1 MEGSSAP
8 TTPSGGGDG
17 DAAGGG
23 AFTRKAS
30 GLVRE
35 FSQLDAW
42 IYNVLA
48 LNLVVLIALAYVAAT
63 ATFPDASLWLAVVI
77 CGVFCTFEA
86 IAYAF
91 FLTIMPRSGGDYVF
105 QSRILGGGIA
115 SVFVFTAIVL
125 AQTVLVAL
133 TAYLG
138 ATLVLSPFFIL
149 LGAEYDWQWLIDAG
163 DWIATP
169 TGIFIISAAYIAW
182 CGAINVLGIRLYV
195 LVQRYVF
202 WIGMACVAVVL
213 VMLLFT
219 SHDDFVNNLN
229 AFMAENYDVEN
240 AYQTVI
246 DVGGTAD
253 ASFSLWATIL
263 AAVFFSLFL
272 AFPHWGVMQGSEIK
286 RAGSLRSN
294 LFAIAG
300 AEVFSFVVIAIFA
313 GLLVGIVGTDFLFA
327 SGGLFYGASPDN
339 PLPVPPFFGFFVAV
353 AQGSPIFIWIA
364 FIMFFCWYIMLAPNA
379 PLGATRVMLAM
390 SFDRVL
396 PEWFGRVNPRTHT
409 PVNAII
415 VFTILCIGVAA
426 LYAYS
431 DWFVPLTFA
440 LAIPSLTAFGMTMVA
455 AMLFPRLRPA
465 MFQSTVADR
474 IRVLGIPVMAICAV
488 IFAAFVV
495 FVDYQLLFNDDYAV
509 NGSDGLIFVGGLYA
523 VALGTYFGMKRYRR
537 NVQKIDISVA
547 YKELPIE

>member
-1 MEGSSAP
+1 MERT
-8 TTPSGGGDG
+8 TTPAPGDGGGG
-17 DAAGGG
+17 SGESTGG

-48 LNLVVLIALAYVAAT
+48 LNLVVLIALAYVAAA
-63 ATFPDASLWLAVVI
+63 ATFPQASIWLAVVI

-105 QSRILGGGIA
+105 QSRILGGGVA

-138 ATLVLSPFFIL
+138 ATLVLSPFFLL

-163 DWIATP
+163 DWIATQD
-169 TGIFIISAAYIAW
+169 GIFIISAAYIVW
-182 CGAINVLGIRLYV
+182 CGLINILGLRLYT
-195 LVQRYVF
+195 LIQRYVF
-202 WIGMACVAVVL
+202 WLGMACVAIVL

-229 AFMAENYDVEN
+229 SFMSENYQVDN

-246 DVGGTAD
+246 DAGGTTD
-253 ASFSLWATIL
+253 TSFSLWATIL

-272 AFPHWGVMQGSEIK
+272 AFPHWGVMQGGEIK
-286 RAGSLRSN
+286 RAGSLRAN
-294 LFAIAG
+294 LYAIAG
-300 AEVFSFVVIAIFA
+300 AEVFSFVIIAIFA
-313 GLLVGIVGTDFLFA
+313 ALLVSIVSSEFLFA

-339 PLPVPPFFGFFVAV
+339 PLPVPPFFGFFVAL
-353 AQGSPIFIWIA
+353 ASGSPVFIWIA

-409 PVNAII
+409 PVNSLV
-415 VFTILCIGVAA
+415 VFTILCIAVAA

-440 LAIPSLTAFGMTMVA
+440 LAIPSLTAFGLTMVA
-455 AMLFPRLRPA
+455 AVLFPRLRPA

-474 IRVLGIPVMAICAV
+474 YRIFGIPVMSVCAV
-488 IFAAFVV
+488 IFAAFVI
-495 FVDYQLLFNDDYAV
+495 FVDYELLFNADYAV
-509 NGSDGLIFVGGLYA
+509 NGSDGLIFVGALYA
-523 VALGTYFGMKRYRR
+523 ISLATYFGMKIYRNR
-537 NVQKIDISVA
+537 VQKIDLSVA

>member
-1 MEGSSAP
+1 MERTSVP
-8 TTPSGGGDG
+8 TPSGGDPGQP
-17 DAAGGG
+17 AEGGF
-23 AFTRKAS
+23 ARKAS

-77 CGVFCTFEA
+77 CGIFCTFEA
-86 IAYAF
+86 VAYAF

-133 TAYLG
+133 TAFLG

-169 TGIFIISAAYIAW
+169 AGIFIISAAYIIW
-182 CGAINVLGIRLYV
+182 CGLINVLGLRLYV
-195 LVQRYVF
+195 LIQRYVF
-202 WIGMACVAVVL
+202 WVGMVCVGIVL

-219 SHDDFVNNLN
+219 SHGDFVANLN
-229 AFMAENYDVEN
+229 SFMAENYDVQN
-240 AYQTVI
+240 AYQATI
-246 DVGGTAD
+246 EAGGTAD
-253 ASFSLWATIL
+253 SSFSLGATIL
-263 AAVFFSLFL
+263 AAVYFSLFL
-272 AFPHWGVMQGSEIK
+272 AFPHWGVMQGGEIK

-294 LFAIAG
+294 IVAIAG
-300 AEVFSFVVIAIFA
+300 AEVFSFIVIAIFA
-313 GLLVGIVGTDFLFA
+313 GLLVSIVGSDFLFA
-327 SGGLFYGASPDN
+327 SGGLFFEGSPDN
-339 PLPVPPFFGFFVAV
+339 PLPVPPFFGFFVAL
-353 AQGSPIFIWIA
+353 AAGSPVFIWIA
-364 FIMFFCWYIMLAPNA
+364 FVMFFCWYIMLAPNA

-409 PVNAII
+409 PVNSIV

-440 LAIPSLTAFGMTMVA
+440 LAIPSLTAFGLTMVA
-455 AMLFPRLRPA
+455 AILFPRLRPS
-465 MFQSTVADR
+465 MFRSTVADQYR
-474 IRVLGIPVMAICAV
+474 FLGVPVMAICAV
-488 IFAAFVV
+488 IFGAFVI
-495 FVDYQLLFNDDYAV
+495 FVDYELLFNSDFAV
-509 NGSDGLIFVGGLYA
+509 NGADGLIFVGALYA
-523 VALGTYFGMKRYRR
+523 IALATYFGMKLYRSR
-537 NVQKIDISVA
+537 VEKVDISVA
-547 YKELPIE
+547 YKELPVE

>member
-1 MEGSSAP
+1 MERSSTPAP
-8 TTPSGGGDG
+8 EDGGGSEEST
-17 DAAGGG
+17 GG

-48 LNLVVLIALAYVAAT
+48 LNLVVLISLAYVAAT
-63 ATFPDASLWLAVVI
+63 ATFPEASLWLAVVI

-125 AQTVLVAL
+125 SQTVLVAL

-138 ATLVLSPFFIL
+138 ATLVLSPFALL
-149 LGAEYDWQWLIDAG
+149 LGAEYDWQWLIDFGNNVAK
-163 DWIATP
+163 P
-169 TGIFIISAAYIAW
+169 TGIFIVSAIYIIW
-182 CGAINVLGIRLYV
+182 CGAINILGLRLYV
-195 LVQRYVF
+195 LIQRFVF
-202 WIGMACVAVVL
+202 WLGMACVGIVL

-219 SHDDFVNNLN
+219 SHQDFVNNLN
-229 AFMAENYDVEN
+229 AFMSENYDVQN

-246 DVGGTAD
+246 DLGGTTD
-253 ASFSLWATIL
+253 TSFSLWATIL

-272 AFPHWGVMQGSEIK
+272 AFPHWGVMQGGEIK

-294 LFAIAG
+294 IMAIAG

-313 GLLVGIVGTDFLFA
+313 GLLVSIVSSEFLFA

-339 PLPVPPFFGFFVAV
+339 PLPVPPFFGFFVAL
-353 AQGSPIFIWIA
+353 ASGSPIFIWIA
-364 FIMFFCWYIMLAPNA
+364 FIMFFCWFIMLAPNA
-379 PLGATRVMLAM
+379 PLGATRVMVAM

-409 PVNAII
+409 PVNSLI
-415 VFTILCIGVAA
+415 VFTIICIGVAA
-426 LYAYS
+426 LYSYS
-431 DWFVPLTFA
+431 DWFIPLTFA
-440 LAIPSLTAFGMTMVA
+440 LAIPSLTCFGLTMVA
-455 AMLFPRLRPA
+455 AILFPRLRPA
-465 MFQSTVADR
+465 MYRSTVADR
-474 IRVLGIPVMAICAV
+474 YRILGIPVMAVCAF
-488 IFAAFVV
+488 IFAVFVV
-495 FVDYQLLFNDDYAV
+495 FVDYELLFNSDYAV
-509 NGSDGLIFVGGLYA
+509 NGSDGLIFIGAMYA
-523 VALGTYFGMKRYRR
+523 ISLATYFGMKIYRKR
-537 NVQKIDISVA
+537 QKIDLSVA

>member
-1 MEGSSAP
+1 MESSSAP
-8 TTPSGGGDG
+8 APKSGGGAPDS
-17 DAAGGG
+17 GG
-23 AFTRKAS
+23 AFSRKAS

-48 LNLVVLIALAYVAAT
+48 LNLVVLIALAYVAAA
-63 ATFPDASLWLAVVI
+63 ATFPEASIWLAVVI
-77 CGVFCTFEA
+77 TGVFCTFEA

-91 FLTIMPRSGGDYVF
+91 FITIMPRSGGDYVF

-125 AQTVLVAL
+125 SQTVLVAL
-133 TAYLG
+133 TAFLG
-138 ATLVLSPFFIL
+138 ATLVISPFFIL
-149 LGAEYDWQWLIDAG
+149 LGANYDWQWLIDAG
-163 DWIATP
+163 DWVATP
-169 TGIFIISAAYIAW
+169 DGIFIISAVYIAW
-182 CGAINVLGIRLYV
+182 CGLINVLGLRLYV
-195 LVQRYVF
+195 LIQRYVF
-202 WIGMACVAVVL
+202 WLGMACVAIVL

-219 SHDDFVNNLN
+219 SQTDFVTNLN
-229 AFMAENYDVEN
+229 TFMVDNYGVND
-240 AYQTVI
+240 AYDKVI
-246 DVGGTAD
+246 KLGGTAD
-253 ASFSLWATIL
+253 TSFSLWATIL

-272 AFPHWGVMQGSEIK
+272 AFPHWGVMQGGEIK
-286 RAGSLRSN
+286 RAGNLRSN
-294 LFAIAG
+294 ILAIAG

-313 GLLVGIVGTDFLFA
+313 ALLVSIVGSDFLFA
-327 SGGLFYGASPDN
+327 SGGLFFGADPAN

-353 AQGSPIFIWIA
+353 AQGSAIFIWIA

-396 PEWFGRVNPRTHT
+396 PEWFGRVNPRSHT
-409 PVNAII
+409 PVNSII
-415 VFTILCIGVAA
+415 VFTTLCVGVAA

-440 LAIPSLTAFGMTMVA
+440 LAIPSLTAFGLTMVA
-455 AMLFPRLRPA
+455 AILFPRLRPS
-465 MFQSTVADR
+465 MFRSTVADQYR
-474 IRVLGIPVMAICAV
+474 ILGIPVMAVCAA

-509 NGSDGLIFVGGLYA
+509 NGTDGLIFVGALYA
-523 VALGTYFGMKRYRR
+523 VSLIVYFGMRIYRSR
-537 NVQKIDISVA
+537 VQNIDISVA

>member
-1 MEGSSAP
+1 MESSP
-8 TTPSGGGDG
+8 GP
-17 DAAGGG
+17 AAGPAAPSEGG
-23 AFTRKAS
+23 AFARKAS

-63 ATFPDASLWLAVVI
+63 ATFPEASLWLAIVI
-77 CGVFCTFEA
+77 CGIFCTFEA

-138 ATLVLSPFFIL
+138 ATLVLSPFFLL

-163 DWIATP
+163 DWIATQD
-169 TGIFIISAAYIAW
+169 GIFIISAVYIAW
-182 CGAINVLGIRLYV
+182 CGLINVLGIRLYV
-195 LVQRYVF
+195 LVQRYFF
-202 WIGMACVAVVL
+202 WIGMVCVGIVL
-213 VMLLFT
+213 IMLLFT

-229 AFMAENYDVEN
+229 VFMADNYGVEN
-240 AYQTVI
+240 AYGKVI
-246 DVGGTAD
+246 ELGGTTD
-253 ASFSLWATIL
+253 TSFSLWATIL

-272 AFPHWGVMQGSEIK
+272 AFPHWGVMQGGEIK

-294 LFAIAG
+294 VYAIAG
-300 AEVFSFVVIAIFA
+300 AEVFSFVIIAIFA
-313 GLLVGIVGTDFLFA
+313 ALLVSIVGSDFLFA

-339 PLPVPPFFGFFVAV
+339 PLPVPPFFGFFVAL
-353 AQGSPIFIWIA
+353 ASGSPIFIWIA

-396 PEWFGRVNPRTHT
+396 PDWFGRVNPRTHT
-409 PVNAII
+409 PVNSII
-415 VFTILCIGVAA
+415 VFTALCIGVAA

-431 DWFVPLTFA
+431 EWFIPLTFA
-440 LAIPSLTAFGMTMVA
+440 LAIPSLTAFGLTMVA

-474 IRVLGIPVMAICAV
+474 IRVFGIPVMSICAL
-488 IFAAFVV
+488 IFALFVV
-495 FVDYQLLFNDDYAV
+495 FVDYELLFNADYAV
-509 NGSDGLIFVGGLYA
+509 NGTDGLVFVGALYA
-523 VALGTYFGMKRYRR
+523 VALATYFGMKIYRR

>member
-1 MEGSSAP
+1 MESSSTPVPGEGGASEAP
-8 TTPSGGGDG
+8 T
-17 DAAGGG
+17 GG

-63 ATFPDASLWLAVVI
+63 ATFPHASLWLAVVI

-105 QSRILGGGIA
+105 QSRILGGGVA

-125 AQTVLVAL
+125 SQTVLVAL

-138 ATLVLSPFFIL
+138 ATLVLSPFAIL
-149 LGAEYDWQWLIDAG
+149 IGAEYNWQWLIDFGNEVAK
-163 DWIATP
+163 P
-169 TGIFIISAAYIAW
+169 TGIFITSAIYIVW
-182 CGAINVLGIRLYV
+182 CGAINILGLRLYV
-195 LVQRYVF
+195 LVQRFVF
-202 WIGMACVAVVL
+202 WIGMACVAIVL

-219 SHDDFVNNLN
+219 SHQDFVTNLN
-229 AFMAENYDVEN
+229 SFMSDNYGVND

-246 DVGGTAD
+246 KVGGTTD
-253 ASFSLWATIL
+253 TSFSLWATIL

-272 AFPHWGVMQGSEIK
+272 AFPHWGVMQGGEIK

-294 LFAIAG
+294 ILAIAG

-313 GLLVGIVGTDFLFA
+313 GLLVSIVGGDFLFA

-339 PLPVPPFFGFFVAV
+339 PLPVPPFFGFFVGIAS
-353 AQGSPIFIWIA
+353 GSAIFLWIA
-364 FIMFFCWYIMLAPNA
+364 FIMFFCWFIMLAPNA
-379 PLGATRVMLAM
+379 PLGATRVMVAM

-409 PVNAII
+409 PVNSLV
-415 VFTILCIGVAA
+415 VFTILCIGVSA
-426 LYAYS
+426 LYSYS
-431 DWFVPLTFA
+431 DWFIPLTFA
-440 LAIPSLTAFGMTMVA
+440 LAIPSLTCFGLTMVA
-455 AMLFPRLRPA
+455 AILFPRLRPA
-465 MFQSTVADR
+465 MYRSTVADR
-474 IRVLGIPVMAICAV
+474 YRIFGIPVMAVCAF
-488 IFAAFVV
+488 IFAVFVV
-495 FVDYQLLFNDDYAV
+495 FVDYELLFNADYAV
-509 NGSDGLIFVGGLYA
+509 NGSDGLIFVGALYA
-523 VALGTYFGMKRYRR
+523 IALATYFGMKIYRTR
-537 NVQKIDISVA
+537 VQKIDISVA

>member
-1 MEGSSAP
+1 MERSSTPAP
-8 TTPSGGGDG
+8 GDGGGSEQQ
-17 DAAGGG
+17 ASG

-63 ATFPDASLWLAVVI
+63 ATFPQASLWLAVVI

-138 ATLVLSPFFIL
+138 ATLVLSPFALL
-149 LGAEYDWQWLIDAG
+149 LGAEYDWQWLIDFGNNVAK
-163 DWIATP
+163 P
-169 TGIFIISAAYIAW
+169 TGIFITSALYIIW
-182 CGAINVLGIRLYV
+182 CGAINIRGLRLYV
-195 LVQRYVF
+195 LIQRYVF
-202 WIGMACVAVVL
+202 WVGMACVGIVL

-219 SHDDFVNNLN
+219 SHQDFVTNLDS
-229 AFMAENYDVEN
+229 FMAENYDVQN
-240 AYQTVI
+240 AYQSVI
-246 DVGGTAD
+246 DLGGTAD
-253 ASFSLWATIL
+253 TSFSLWATIL

-272 AFPHWGVMQGSEIK
+272 AFPHWGVMQGGEIK
-286 RAGSLRSN
+286 RAGNLRSN
-294 LFAIAG
+294 IMAIAG

-313 GLLVGIVGTDFLFA
+313 GLLVSIVGSEFLFA

-339 PLPVPPFFGFFVAV
+339 PLPVPPFFGFFVAL
-353 AQGSPIFIWIA
+353 ASGSPIFIWIA
-364 FIMFFCWYIMLAPNA
+364 FIMFFCWFIMLAPNA
-379 PLGATRVMLAM
+379 PLGATRVMVAM

-409 PVNAII
+409 PVNSLV
-415 VFTILCIGVAA
+415 VFTILCIGVSA
-426 LYAYS
+426 LYSYS
-431 DWFVPLTFA
+431 DWFIPLTFA
-440 LAIPSLTAFGMTMVA
+440 LAIPSLTAFGLTMVA
-455 AMLFPRLRPA
+455 AILFPRLRPA
-465 MFQSTVADR
+465 MFRSTVADR
-474 IRVLGIPVMAICAV
+474 YRILGIPVMAVCAF
-488 IFAAFVV
+488 IFGAFVV
-495 FVDYQLLFNDDYAV
+495 FVDYELLFNSDYAV
-509 NGSDGLIFVGGLYA
+509 NGSDGLIFVGALYA
-523 VALGTYFGMKRYRR
+523 ISLATYFGMKIYRTR
-537 NVQKIDISVA
+537 QKIDLSVA

>member
-1 MEGSSAP
+1 MESSTGPAP
-8 TTPSGGGDG
+8 SSGGEVADSGGGG
-17 DAAGGG
+17 VFA
-23 AFTRKAS
+23 RKAS

-63 ATFPDASLWLAVVI
+63 ATFPQSSLWLAIVI

-91 FLTIMPRSGGDYVF
+91 FITMMPRSGGDYVF
-105 QSRILGGGIA
+105 QSRILGGGLA

-138 ATLVLSPFFIL
+138 ATLVLSPFFLL

-163 DWIATP
+163 DWIATQD
-169 TGIFIISAAYIAW
+169 GIFIISAVYIAW
-182 CGAINVLGIRLYV
+182 CGLINILGLRPYV
-195 LVQRYVF
+195 LIQRYVF
-202 WIGMACVAVVL
+202 WIGMACVGIVL

-219 SHDDFVNNLN
+219 SHGDFVTNFN
-229 AFMAENYDVEN
+229 AFMAENYDVQN
-240 AYQTVI
+240 AYDTVI
-246 DVGGTAD
+246 EAGGTAD
-253 ASFSLWATIL
+253 TSFSLWATIL

-272 AFPHWGVMQGSEIK
+272 AFPHWGVMQGGEIK

-294 LFAIAG
+294 LYAIAG
-300 AEVFSFVVIAIFA
+300 AEVFSFVVIALFA
-313 GLLVGIVGTDFLFA
+313 GLLVSIVGGDFLFA

-353 AQGSPIFIWIA
+353 ANSSPIFIWIA

-409 PVNAII
+409 PVNSIV
-415 VFTILCIGVAA
+415 VFTCLCICVAV

-440 LAIPSLTAFGMTMVA
+440 LAIPSLTAFGLTMVA

-465 MFQSTVADR
+465 MFRSTVADR
-474 IRVLGIPVMAICAV
+474 IRIAGVPVMAICAF
-488 IFAAFVV
+488 IFAVFVV
-495 FVDYQLLFNDDYAV
+495 FVDYELLFNDDYAV
-509 NGSDGLIFVGGLYA
+509 NGSDGLIFVGALYA
-523 VALGTYFGMKRYRR
+523 IALAIYFGMKLYRR

>member
-1 MEGSSAP
+1 MESSPGPAP
-8 TTPSGGGDG
+8 SSEGGVAESGGGG
-17 DAAGGG
+17 VFA
-23 AFTRKAS
+23 RKAS

-63 ATFPDASLWLAVVI
+63 ATFPQASLWGAIVI

-105 QSRILGGGIA
+105 QSRILGGGVA

-138 ATLVLSPFFIL
+138 ATLVLSPFFLL

-163 DWIATP
+163 DWIATQD
-169 TGIFIISAAYIAW
+169 GIFIISAVYIAW
-182 CGAINVLGIRLYV
+182 CGLINIIGLRPYV
-195 LVQRYVF
+195 LIQRYVF
-202 WIGMACVAVVL
+202 WIGMACVGIVL

-219 SHDDFVNNLN
+219 SHSDFVTNFN
-229 AFMAENYDVEN
+229 AFMADNYDVQN
-240 AYQTVI
+240 AYDTVI
-246 DVGGTAD
+246 KAGGTAD
-253 ASFSLWATIL
+253 TSFSLWATIL

-272 AFPHWGVMQGSEIK
+272 AFPHWGVMQGGEIK

-294 LFAIAG
+294 LYAIAG

-313 GLLVGIVGTDFLFA
+313 GLLVSIVGSEFLYA

-353 AQGSPIFIWIA
+353 ANSSPIFIWIA

-409 PVNAII
+409 PVNSIV
-415 VFTILCIGVAA
+415 VFTCLCIGVAA

-431 DWFVPLTFA
+431 DWFIPLTFA
-440 LAIPSLTAFGMTMVA
+440 LAIPSLTAFGLTMVA

-474 IRVLGIPVMAICAV
+474 IRLFGVPVMAICAF
-488 IFAAFVV
+488 IFAVFVV
-495 FVDYQLLFNDDYAV
+495 FVDYELLFNDDYAV
-509 NGSDGLIFVGGLYA
+509 NGSDGLIFVGALYA
-523 VALGTYFGMKRYRR
+523 ISLGIYFGMKIYRR

>member
-1 MEGSSAP
+1 MESSPGPAP
-8 TTPSGGGDG
+8 ASGGG
-17 DAAGGG
+17 AAADQGSGGF
-23 AFTRKAS
+23 ARKAS

-48 LNLVVLIALAYVAAT
+48 LNLVVLIALAYVGAT
-63 ATFPDASLWLAVVI
+63 ATFPQASLWLAVVI

-105 QSRILGGGIA
+105 QSRILGGGVA

-125 AQTVLVAL
+125 SQTVLVAL

-138 ATLVLSPFFIL
+138 ATLVLSPFFLL

-163 DWIATP
+163 DWIATKD
-169 TGIFIISAAYIAW
+169 GIFIISAAYIAW
-182 CGAINVLGIRLYV
+182 CGLINVLGLRLYV
-195 LVQRYVF
+195 LIQRYVF
-202 WIGMACVAVVL
+202 WVGMACVAIVL

-219 SHDDFVNNLN
+219 SHEDFVTNLN
-229 AFMAENYDVEN
+229 SFMAENYGVQDT
-240 AYQTVI
+240 YDKVI
-246 DVGGTAD
+246 QLGGTTD
-253 ASFSLWATIL
+253 TSFSLWATIL

-272 AFPHWGVMQGSEIK
+272 AFPHWGVMQGGEIK
-286 RAGSLRSN
+286 RAGSLRN
-294 LFAIAG
+294 NIYAIAG

-313 GLLVGIVGTDFLFA
+313 GLLVSIVGGDFLFA

-339 PLPVPPFFGFFVAV
+339 PLPVPPFFGFFIAL
-353 AQGSPIFIWIA
+353 ASGSPIFIWIA

-379 PLGATRVMLAM
+379 PLGATRVMVAM

-415 VFTILCIGVAA
+415 VFTVVCIAVAA
-426 LYAYS
+426 LYAYDES
-431 DWFVPLTFA
+431 FAPLTFA
-440 LAIPSLTAFGMTMVA
+440 LAIPSLTAFGLTMVA

-465 MFQSTVADR
+465 MFKNTVADR
-474 IRVLGIPVMAICAV
+474 IRIAGIPVMAICAF

-495 FVDYQLLFNDDYAV
+495 FVDYQLLFNSDYAV
-509 NGSDGLIFVGGLYA
+509 NGSDGLIFIGVLYA
-523 VALGTYFGMKRYRR
+523 ISLATYFGMKIYRTR
-537 NVQKIDISVA
+537 VQKIDISVA